1 MEVKFLTKMGEYV
14 MILVLLGTQNNQFTR
29 LLQEIEKC
37 IDNGTINQRVVVQ
50 AGFTKFESS
59 KMNIFDLK
67 PREVVENLADEAEF
81 IITHGGVGSILMAIK
96 KNKKVIAVPRLS
108 EFNEHVNDH
117 QRQIVEIFNDK
128 GYIIGVQNIEDL
140 SEAIKQIDE
149 FKPKPYS
156 GDNSKMLNII
166 ENFIDKL

>member
-1 MEVKFLTKMGEYV
+1 

-29 LLQEIEKC
+29 LLQEIQKC
-37 IDNGTINQRVVVQ
+37 IDNGIINQRVVVQ
-50 AGFTKFESS
+50 AGFTKFESN

-67 PREVVENLADEAEF
+67 PKEVVENLVNEADF
-81 IITHGGVGSILMAIK
+81 IITHGGVGSILMGIK

-117 QRQIVEIFNDK
+117 QRQIVEVFNDK
-128 GYIIGVQNIEDL
+128 GYIIGVQNMEDL

-149 FKPKPYS
+149 FEPIPYS

-166 ENFIDKL
+166 ESFIDKC

>member
-1 MEVKFLTKMGEYV
+1 

-37 IDNGTINQRVVVQ
+37 IDNGIINQRVVVQ

-81 IITHGGVGSILMAIK
+81 IITHGGVGSIVTGLK
-96 KNKKVIAVPRLS
+96 NNKKVISAPRL
-108 EFNEHVNDH
+108 FKYGEHMNDH
-117 QRQIVEIFNDK
+117 QKQIIERFSEE
-128 GYIIGVQNIEDL
+128 GYIIPYNDGDDL
-140 SEAIKQIDE
+140 AKVLKKVPN
-149 FKPKPYS
+149 FKPNKYKS
-156 GDNSKMLNII
+156 NTTNMIKLIKG
-166 ENFIDKL
+166 FIDNN

>member
-1 MEVKFLTKMGEYV
+1 

-37 IDNGTINQRVVVQ
+37 IENGIINQKVVVQ
-50 AGFTKFESS
+50 AGFTKFESD

-67 PREVVENLADEAEF
+67 PKEMIDNLVDEANY

-96 KNKKVIAVPRLS
+96 KQKKVIAVPRLS
-108 EFNEHVNDH
+108 EYNEHVNNH

-128 GYIIGVQNIEDL
+128 GYIIGIQNMEDL

-149 FKPKPYS
+149 FTPVPYR
-156 GDNSKMLNII
+156 GDNSKLLNII
-166 ENFIDKL
+166 ESFIDKC

>member
-1 MEVKFLTKMGEYV
+1 

-149 FKPKPYS
+149 FIPTPYS

-166 ENFIDKL
+166 ESFIDKLEVGSRK

>member
-1 MEVKFLTKMGEYV
+1 

-29 LLQEIEKC
+29 LLQEIQKC
-37 IDNGTINQRVVVQ
+37 IDNGIINQRVVVQ
-50 AGFTKFESS
+50 AGFTKFESN

-67 PREVVENLADEAEF
+67 PKEVVENLANEADF
-81 IITHGGVGSILMAIK
+81 IITHGGVGSILMGIK

-117 QRQIVEIFNDK
+117 QRQIVEVFNDK
-128 GYIIGVQNIEDL
+128 GYIIGVQNMEDL

-149 FKPKPYS
+149 FEPIPYS

-166 ENFIDKL
+166 KSFIDKC

>member
-1 MEVKFLTKMGEYV
+1 

-50 AGFTKFESS
+50 AGFTKFKST

-67 PREVVENLADEAEF
+67 SREVVENLADEAEF

-128 GYIIGVQNIEDL
+128 GYIIGVQNMEDL
-140 SEAIKQIDE
+140 SEAIKQINE
-149 FKPKPYS
+149 FTPVPYS
-156 GDNSKMLNII
+156 GDNSKMLKII
-166 ENFIDKL
+166 TEFIDRI

>member
-1 MEVKFLTKMGEYV
+1 

-140 SEAIKQIDE
+140 SETIKQIDE

-156 GDNSKMLNII
+156 GDNSKMLSII
-166 ENFIDKL
+166 ESFIDKL

>member
-1 MEVKFLTKMGEYV
+1 

-67 PREVVENLADEAEF
+67 PREVVENLADEADF

-149 FKPKPYS
+149 FIPKPYN

-166 ENFIDKL
+166 EDFIDKLEL

>member
-50 AGFTKFESS
+50 AGFTKF
-59 KMNIFDLK
+59 
-67 PREVVENLADEAEF
+67 REVVENLADEAEF

-108 EFNEHVNDH
+108 EFNEHVNNH

-149 FKPKPYS
+149 FIPKPYN

-166 ENFIDKL
+166 ESFIDKLEVGSRR

>member
-1 MEVKFLTKMGEYV
+1 

-166 ENFIDKL
+166 ENYIDKL

>member
-1 MEVKFLTKMGEYV
+1 

-37 IDNGTINQRVVVQ
+37 IENGIINQNVVVQ
-50 AGFTKFESS
+50 AGFTKFESD

-67 PREVVENLADEAEF
+67 PKEVIDNLVDEANY

-96 KNKKVIAVPRLS
+96 KQKKVIAVPRLS
-108 EFNEHVNDH
+108 EYNEHVNNH

-128 GYIIGVQNIEDL
+128 GYIIGIQNMEDL

-149 FKPKPYS
+149 FTPVPYR
-156 GDNSKMLNII
+156 GDNSKLLNII
-166 ENFIDKL
+166 ESFIDKC

>member
-1 MEVKFLTKMGEYV
+1 

-37 IDNGTINQRVVVQ
+37 IDNGIINQRVVVQ

-149 FKPKPYS
+149 FIPKPYN
-156 GDNSKMLNII
+156 GDNSKMLSII
-166 ENFIDKL
+166 ESFIDKLEVGGRR